1 MIGSNHGSDKSSAP
15 VQDEIE
21 YEVRVFSQGFQPQVT
36 EYWGPP
42 TEKTNKLWKDLYDCK
57 SLVSFSFSF
66 VSSTTSHTGLSCI
79 DD

>member
-1 MIGSNHGSDKSSAP
+1 MVGSNHGSDKSSAP

-57 SLVSFSFSF
+57 SLCFLF
-66 VSSTTSHTGLSCI
+66 LSPLSVLRLLI
-79 DD
+79 RG

>member
-57 SLVSFSFSF
+57 SLVSFSFSL
-66 VSSTTSHTGLSCI
+66 VSSTTPHTGLSCI